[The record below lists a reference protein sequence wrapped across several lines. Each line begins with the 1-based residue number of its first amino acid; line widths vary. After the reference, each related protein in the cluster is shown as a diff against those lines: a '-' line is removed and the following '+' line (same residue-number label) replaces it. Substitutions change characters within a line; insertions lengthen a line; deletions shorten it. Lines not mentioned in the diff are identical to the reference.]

1 MVLLVLWGNIKA
13 VTNLWTKSEWKKEE
27 RPLDIGVE
35 SEKVHKRMSVLW
47 FLPKNP
53 RL

>member
-1 MVLLVLWGNIKA
+1 MDFPCGAVGFVGEYQGI

-35 SEKVHKRMSVLW
+35 SEKVRKRMSVL
-47 FLPKNP
+47 
-53 RL
+53 